1 MIKISVNLLATFRA
15 DRFKQE
21 LQEVPLGTTLR
32 LVIAELGIAEK
43 EVGLAL
49 VNGRHAPLD
58 HPLSDGDVLHLSPWI
73 AGG

>member
-1 MIKISVNLLATFRA
+1 MIKISINLLATFRT

-32 LVIAELGIAEK
+32 LLIAELGIAEK
-43 EVGLAL
+43 EVGMAL
-49 VNGRHAPLD
+49 VNGRHAPMD
-58 HPLSDGDVLHLSPWI
+58 QPLSEGDVLHLSPWI